1 MDLVIN
7 RNTTKETDRTQ
18 IQQGFFYSFPLLDDF
33 LDSDGLKKPKIGVFK
48 VDNSTT
54 MSHRLPTIAYL
65 LTGCWTFLAFKALMT
80 GFSQRFW
87 ANLIKNKSK
96 GFCNSI
102 LYPNF
107 YLFCVFVSK

>member
-54 MSHRLPTIAYL
+54 KSHRHVRLLPTIAYL

-80 GFSQRFW
+80 GCSVKDYG
-87 ANLIKNKSK
+87 LT
-96 GFCNSI
+96 
-102 LYPNF
+102 
-107 YLFCVFVSK
+107 